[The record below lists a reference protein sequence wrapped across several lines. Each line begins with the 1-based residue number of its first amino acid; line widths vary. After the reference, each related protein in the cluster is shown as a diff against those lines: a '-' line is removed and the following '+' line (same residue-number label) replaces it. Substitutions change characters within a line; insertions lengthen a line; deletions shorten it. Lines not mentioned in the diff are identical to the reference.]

1 MTWRAILVGR
11 RPRRTLVRVG
21 VLLLVSFVALKW
33 ALLPVRAY
41 GVSMAPTYRP
51 GSLHLVDRLAYGFRD
66 PSRGDVVAVRLAGT
80 SVVYVKRIL
89 ALPGERLAIRAGVV
103 HVDGRPLDEP
113 YVRERAAWELP
124 ETTLAADEYFVA
136 GDNRAMRIE
145 QHDLGKV
152 RRERIVGR
160 VLF

>member
-1 MTWRAILVGR
+1 MTWRDILLGR
-11 RPRRTLVRVG
+11 RPRRTLVRIA
-21 VLLLVSFVALKW
+21 VLVAVSVAALKW

-41 GVSMAPTYRP
+41 GVSMAPTYRS
-51 GSLHLVDRLAYGFRD
+51 GSLHLVDRLAYSFHD

-89 ALPGERLAIRAGVV
+89 ALPGERLAIRDGQVY
-103 HVDGRPLDEP
+103 VDGRPLDEP
-113 YVRERAAWELP
+113 YVRNRARWDLP
-124 ETTLAADEYFVA
+124 DTTLGADEYFVA
-136 GDNRAMRIE
+136 GDNRTMRIE

-152 RRERIVGR
+152 RRARIIGR